1 MPQGTGLSFT
11 NCFIMFPTPIYPE
24 ITKSILGIVKAE
36 KIFVLAITQMEKQT
50 DSIFFKPALLR
61 SSSTHLYLL
70 VLISKEESCNYT
82 AIQSQIESVCPA
94 TVIAM
99 EMEMFN
105 EWLGE
110 GHPFA
115 VQTKINASLVY
126 DNNTILLS
134 EHPIIN
140 ENDLLKQ
147 RFYLYQSGIEKMKEL
162 MAANQLHAASACGL
176 QTILKANIGL
186 EFQPNNIDQLMSY
199 CSIVIK
205 EIPKIFPN
213 KNYDNN
219 PPVEQIYALLQSLYA
234 PYKTLT

>member
-1 MPQGTGLSFT
+1 
-11 NCFIMFPTPIYPE
+11 MFPTQIYPE
-24 ITKSILGIVKAE
+24 ITTSILGIVKAE
-36 KIFVLAITQMEKQT
+36 KIFVLATTQMKKQT

-70 VLISKEESCNYT
+70 VLISKKESCNYA

-115 VQTKINASLVY
+115 VQTKVHATLMY
-126 DNNTILLS
+126 DKHTISFS
-134 EHPIIN
+134 EPTIFN
-140 ENDLLKQ
+140 ETNLLKQ
-147 RFYLYQSGIEKMKEL
+147 RFYLYQCGIEKMKEQ
-162 MAANQLHAASACGL
+162 MAAYQLQAASVCGL

-186 EFQPNNIDQLMSY
+186 EFQTKDIDQLMSY
-199 CSIVIK
+199 CAIVIK

>member
-1 MPQGTGLSFT
+1 MPQGTGLFFT

-36 KIFVLAITQMEKQT
+36 KIFVLATSKIEKQT
-50 DSIFFKPALLR
+50 ESIFFKPALLR

-70 VLISKEESCNYT
+70 VLISEVENCNYS
-82 AIQSQIESVCPA
+82 AIQNQIESVCPA

-105 EWLGE
+105 EWLGV

-115 VQTKINASLVY
+115 VQTKINASFIY
-126 DNNTILLS
+126 DNNTISFS
-134 EHPIIN
+134 EPANFN
-140 ENDLLKQ
+140 ENDLVKQ
-147 RFYLYQSGIEKMKEL
+147 RFYLYQAGIEKMKEL
-162 MAANQLHAASACGL
+162 IAQNQFRTASVFGL

-186 EFQPNNIDQLMSY
+186 EFQTKDIDQLMSY
-199 CSIVIK
+199 CAIVIK

-213 KNYDNN
+213 KNYNNN

>member
-1 MPQGTGLSFT
+1 MPQGTGLFFT
-11 NCFIMFPTPIYPE
+11 NCFIMFPTSIYPE
-24 ITKSILGIVKAE
+24 ITTSILGIVKAE
-36 KIFVLAITQMEKQT
+36 KIFVLATTQMEKQT
-50 DSIFFKPALLR
+50 DSIFFEPALLR

-70 VLISKEESCNYT
+70 VLISKEENCNYS
-82 AIQSQIESVCPA
+82 AIQSQIESACPA
-94 TVIAM
+94 SVIAM

-115 VQTKINASLVY
+115 VQTKVHATLMY
-126 DNNTILLS
+126 DNNTISFS
-134 EHPIIN
+134 EPANFN
-140 ENDLLKQ
+140 ENDLVKQ
-147 RFYLYQSGIEKMKEL
+147 RFYLYQAGIEKMKEL
-162 MAANQLHAASACGL
+162 IAENQLHAASVCGL

-186 EFQPNNIDQLMSY
+186 EFQTKDIDQLMRY
-199 CSIVIK
+199 CAIVIK

-219 PPVEQIYALLQSLYA
+219 PPIEQIFALLQSLYA

>member
-1 MPQGTGLSFT
+1 MPQGTGLFFT

-36 KIFVLAITQMEKQT
+36 KIFVLATSKIEKQT
-50 DSIFFKPALLR
+50 ESIFFKPALLR

-70 VLISKEESCNYT
+70 VLISEVENCNYS
-82 AIQSQIESVCPA
+82 AIQNQIESVCPA

-115 VQTKINASLVY
+115 VQTKLYATLVY
-126 DNNTILLS
+126 ENNTIPFS

-147 RFYLYQSGIEKMKEL
+147 RFYFYQFGIEKMKEL
-162 MAANQLHAASACGL
+162 MAENQLRTASVFGL

-186 EFQPNNIDQLMSY
+186 EFQTKDIDQLMSY
-199 CSIVIK
+199 CAIVIK

-213 KNYDNN
+213 KNYNNN